1 MEGEVFDIHIYVF
14 ESQIN
19 FICLA
24 QVHKTNLPQRT
35 SSRIHP
41 LHQPINPFL
50 WVTFRGNW
58 AVAVPHLTPHSR
70 LRRDLDLPTLTFLPL
85 HNELP
90 I

>member
-19 FICLA
+19 LICLA

-50 WVTFRGNW
+50 WVTFRGNCSPPNTPQS
-58 AVAVPHLTPHSR
+58 AKEGFGPANIDLLTTP
-70 LRRDLDLPTLTFLPL
+70 
-85 HNELP
+85 
-90 I
+90 